1 MLPESSTVA
10 PGSNNCRFPVFV
22 RWNAVFSCA
31 AADESPVLPG
41 NTSRVLQ
48 LI

>member
-22 RWNAVFSCA
+22 HWNAVFFCA
-31 AADESPVLPG
+31 AADESPVLLG
-41 NTSRVLQ
+41 NTSKILQ

>member
-22 RWNAVFSCA
+22 RWNAVFF
-31 AADESPVLPG
+31 VLPLG
-41 NTSRVLQ
+41 NTDKILQ